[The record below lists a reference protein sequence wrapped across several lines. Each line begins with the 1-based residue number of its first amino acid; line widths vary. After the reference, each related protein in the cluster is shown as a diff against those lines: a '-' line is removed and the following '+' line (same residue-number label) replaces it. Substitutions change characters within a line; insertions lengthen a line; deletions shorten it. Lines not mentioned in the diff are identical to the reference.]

1 LLPYENKDYCAV
13 FAKPTGSTNINLSMS
28 LTMDELFANPCYPEG
43 LVDVLVMNEPEEL
56 DKDEDPLV
64 VEVCIPKFKVE
75 SGADMS
81 ALIQKL
87 GMVDIFHAE
96 EINIGTDAMYS
107 VASVPQKVV
116 IEVNESGTKACA
128 AVAVATTRGDMPQF
142 ILNRPFVYAAMH
154 RPSGTMLFMA
164 QVKTV

>member
-1 LLPYENKDYCAV
+1 MLPYENKDYCAV
-13 FAKPTGSTNINLSMS
+13 FAKPTGSTNINVSMS
-28 LTMDELFANPCYPEG
+28 LTMEELFANRYYPDG
-43 LVDVLVMNEPEEL
+43 LVDVLAMNEPEEEL
-56 DKDEDPLV
+56 M
-64 VEVCIPKFKVE
+64 EVCIPKFKVE

-96 EINIGTDAMYS
+96 VINTGTDDMYS

-128 AVAVATTRGDMPQF
+128 AVAVATSRSSMPQF
-142 ILNRPFVYAAMH
+142 ILNCPFVYAAMH